1 MTITKLNEN
10 QRCIDKM
17 KSLMWK
23 QTEKHPLGM
32 PEYYGVLYYGK
43 SFTGG
48 VLDQDTY
55 NKRWNIKE
63 VKKTH
68 EFVNKLIR
76 KTFGSD
82 IPIWWSIERHSDY
95 TNNEGDTIKG
105 SFHSNIFVGS
115 INDYAIEDPSP
126 YLMPLF
132 YKQDESGIPINM
144 RNVDTEQMKLL
155 LLNACIRQA
164 KWVGSHPD
172 ALKLYRVPASE
183 MEQTFMYSLKDLN
196 SNLQQFDEVV
206 DFDNSSYYK
215 P

>member
-1 MTITKLNEN
+1 MTITKLNEQ

-23 QTEKHPLGM
+23 QTECHPLGM

-43 SFTGG
+43 SFSGG
-48 VLDQDTY
+48 VLDKDTY
-55 NKRWNIKE
+55 NKRWKIKE
-63 VKKTH
+63 VRKTH
-68 EFVNKLIR
+68 KFVNNLIR

-95 TNNEGDTIKG
+95 TDAEGDTVEG
-105 SFHSNIFVGS
+105 SFHSNVYIGG

-132 YKQDESGIPINM
+132 YKPDETGIPINM
-144 RNVDTEQMKLL
+144 RNVDIEQMKLL
-155 LLNACIRQA
+155 LLDACIRQA
-164 KWVGSHPD
+164 KWVGSHPS
-172 ALKLYRVPASE
+172 ALKLYRVPPSE
-183 MEQTFMYSLKDLN
+183 MEQTFMYGLKDLN
-196 SNLQQFDEVV
+196 SNLEQFDEVI